1 MSACAVSL
9 LWQGRP
15 SRLEMGALQNDQGRA
30 WLMLLNRGVL
40 AQTRL
45 VLLPFGLVLDR
56 FVS

>member
-1 MSACAVSL
+1 VTL
-9 LWQGRP
+9 LLF
-15 SRLEMGALQNDQGRA
+15 RLEMGALQNDQGRA